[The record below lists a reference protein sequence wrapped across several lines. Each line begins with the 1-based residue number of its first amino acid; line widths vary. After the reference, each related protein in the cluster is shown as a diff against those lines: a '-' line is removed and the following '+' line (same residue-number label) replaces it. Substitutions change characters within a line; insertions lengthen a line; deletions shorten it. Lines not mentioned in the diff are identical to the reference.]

1 MIFSPVK
8 MYTYIHIFIHFQ
20 YLQGIDI
27 VLYLVYFLYN
37 I

>member
-20 YLQGIDI
+20 YLQG
-27 VLYLVYFLYN
+27 Y
-37 I
+37 